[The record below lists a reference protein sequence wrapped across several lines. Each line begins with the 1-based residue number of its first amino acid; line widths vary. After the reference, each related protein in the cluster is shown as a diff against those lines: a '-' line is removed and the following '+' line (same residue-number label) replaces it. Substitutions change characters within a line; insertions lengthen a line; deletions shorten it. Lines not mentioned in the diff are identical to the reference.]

1 MRTIALSLISALLIV
16 SFVFISTADSE
27 KVKALKALKHST
39 TVGLDISAHDEIKN
53 QVYSYISRELRS
65 LGDVKLV
72 ENDPNWTIQ
81 VVAMQIENKL
91 KVKTGVAVSVVII
104 KRRYVV
110 KTLLYFC
117 ENFLE
122 ISPQELMEKKGIDL
136 EKSFTILTDSLKDIR
151 GHSLRVGSTED
162 MQSICQGI
170 VADFDAEHLK
180 EDREVFKK
188 MLEDFTSQYKKD
200 SAAKESE
207 NKPKTD

>member
-16 SFVFISTADSE
+16 AFMSISTADSE
-27 KVKALKALKHST
+27 KVKALKSLKHST

-91 KVKTGVAVSVVII
+91 KAKTGVAVSVVII

-110 KTLLYFC
+110 KTLLLMV
-117 ENFLE
+117 ENVFQ
-122 ISPQELMEKKGIDL
+122 ISPQELMEKKSVDL
-136 EKSFTILTDSLKDIR
+136 EKAFKNLTDGLKDIR

-162 MQSICQGI
+162 MQSICQQI

-180 EDREVFKK
+180 QDREEFKR
-188 MLEDFTSQYKKD
+188 MLDFFSQYILKD
-200 SAAKESE
+200 GAAKE
-207 NKPKTD
+207 NNNPKTD